1 MAPPFI
7 AYYGAIAGGKYGAS
21 LLAEAYKQC
30 KLYRQYLSDG
40 SGLWRHIVLGSW
52 QDNNHWG
59 TGTSD
64 RLRHLVLQ
72 TKTDPVFPHHIGNGW
87 AAAGMLRV
95 FETIARSG
103 HAWKF
108 AVELADLA
116 IWIDEILTH
125 SWAYQVRWFDARINA
140 GRSLTLCSL
149 CSTRME
155 RCTTG
160 STRTTRPRLP
170 TPLQR
175 HSSAQSRSA

>member
-72 TKTDPVFPHHIGNGW
+72 
-87 AAAGMLRV
+87 R
-95 FETIARSG
+95 R
-103 HAWKF
+103 
-108 AVELADLA
+108 
-116 IWIDEILTH
+116 LTQ
-125 SWAYQVRWFDARINA
+125 S
-140 GRSLTLCSL
+140 SLT
-149 CSTRME
+149 T
-155 RCTTG
+155 
-160 STRTTRPRLP
+160 
-170 TPLQR
+170 
-175 HSSAQSRSA
+175 